1 MSGDETVPTNYTH
14 GDLLAAIQSA
24 LTVLGKSVDEVT
36 IEDLAPVDEFHIG
49 GRVAT
54 DNLLAQLDIAEHHHI
69 LDIGCGLG
77 GAARYIADRFS
88 NRVTGIDLT
97 PEYIDVGNT
106 LCAWVGLHDRV
117 TLHKGSA
124 LGMPFEDES
133 FDAAVMLHV
142 GMNIE
147 DKAGLFSE
155 VYRVLRPG
163 ASFAVYDV
171 MRTGSGELTYPVP
184 WAAESGA
191 SQLASPAQYLQ
202 ALNEAG
208 FETAGENALREFA
221 LEFFQQMRA
230 RTEAEGGPPP
240 LGLHVLM
247 QESTGVKI
255 KNMIENITANRVA
268 PVEII
273 ARKQA
278 GLHGTR
284 A

>member
-1 MSGDETVPTNYTH
+1 MANDEIVSANYAH
-14 GDLLAAIQSA
+14 GDLLAAIQASLA
-24 LTVLGKSVDEVT
+24 ALGKSIDEVT
-36 IEDLAPVDEFHIG
+36 VEDLAPVDEFHIG

-77 GAARYIADRFS
+77 GAARCIADRFN

-97 PEYIDVGNT
+97 QEFIDVGNS

-117 TLHKGSA
+117 TLHHGSA
-124 LGMPFEDES
+124 LDMPFENES

-163 ASFAVYDV
+163 ASLAVYDV
-171 MRTGSGELTYPVP
+171 MRTNSGELTYPVP

-191 SQLASPAQYLQ
+191 SRLATPEEYRQ
-202 ALNEAG
+202 ALIEAG
-208 FETAGENALREFA
+208 FSTSGENARREFA
-221 LEFFQQMRA
+221 LDFFRQLRA

-240 LGLHVLM
+240 LGLHLLM
-247 QESTGVKI
+247 QESTAVKI
-255 KNMIENITANRVA
+255 KNMIDNIASNLIA
-268 PVEII
+268 PVEFI
-273 ARKQA
+273 ATK
-278 GLHGTR
+278 
-284 A
+284 